1 MADHKHSKPKG
12 KEAFKSFDLDKEDP
26 GPPPSGPDKATTQ
39 KLLLEKAASHARE
52 TGKPSDPIV
61 RNPESELDLATVA
74 EMMTPR
80 EEKAD
85 DPETPVKTE
94 ELVLK
99 RPSTPKPKSLSREDT
114 SVFEK
119 ERIDEVAIHEYA
131 LNDEYDLLE
140 RLIGLKYAKND
151 VKGKNNIRF
160 LDSRDHHGNTAL
172 MNACWKGHKEC
183 AEFLLKSGASKD
195 LQNFYGW
202 TAMMWAVANSRTR
215 VVQLLLEW
223 DVNLRLVNPVDRAAI
238 DFADDPE
245 IRAMLLGV
253 LDKPVKLLSEGPA
266 IPDLSLI

>member
-1 MADHKHSKPKG
+1 MAAVAPKKPKG
-12 KEAFKSFDLDKEDP
+12 KDDFKSFNLDKEEL
-26 GPPPSGPDKATTQ
+26 GAPPQGPDAATTQ
-39 KLLLEKAASHARE
+39 KMLLEKAAAHAKE
-52 TGKPSDPIV
+52 TGQPQDPIV
-61 RNPESELDLATVA
+61 RNPESEVDLATVA
-74 EMMTPR
+74 ELVTPR

-85 DPETPVKTE
+85 DPSTPIKE
-94 ELVLK
+94 QPLVIK

-114 SVFEK
+114 SIFEK

-140 RLIGLKYAKND
+140 KLIGLKYAKSD
-151 VKGKNNIRF
+151 IKGKNNIRF

-202 TAMMWAVANSRTR
+202 TAMMWAVANNHQR

-238 DFADDPE
+238 DFADDPD
-245 IRAMLLGV
+245 IRKMLLSV
-253 LDKPVKLLSEGPA
+253 LNKPIQLLSDGPA
-266 IPDLSLI
+266 VPDLSLI